1 MPHPAA
7 VPSAVLGVLLLLG
20 TTAAAPG
27 AVPAP
32 APSATS
38 RTVEYR
44 PPVRGTVLRLF
55 DPPEVAW
62 GAGHRGVDLAA
73 PEASEVV
80 APAEGV
86 VTVAGTV
93 VDRGVVTIRH
103 PDGLRSSLEP
113 VTATVEVGDVVAA
126 GEAVGVLTTRPAH
139 PGLHWGVRDGETYLD
154 PLSLLPSAG
163 PVVLLPV
170 P

>member
-7 VPSAVLGVLLLLG
+7 LPSAVLGALLLLG
-20 TTAAAPG
+20 AAPGVPG
-27 AVPAP
+27 AVPEP
-32 APSATS
+32 APSTAS
-38 RTVEYR
+38 RAVEYR
-44 PPVRGTVLRLF
+44 PPVRGAVLRLF

-62 GAGHRGVDLAA
+62 GAGHRGVDLTA
-73 PEASEVV
+73 PAASEVV

-126 GEAVGVLTTRPAH
+126 GEAVGVVTDRAAH